1 MDSRYFELEH
11 PDFKSQQF
19 EPVESPLWWQEKGL
33 SYTAS
38 GYGRKITT
46 KWKIKIHNKLYR
58 VYCCIHSNVGTCYI
72 IKNGEKI
79 VINEYRR

>member
-19 EPVESPLWWQEKGL
+19 EPVESLLWWQEKGL

-38 GYGRKITT
+38 GYGRKIPTR
-46 KWKIKIHNKLYR
+46 WKIKVTNRLYR
-58 VYCCIHSNVGTCYI
+58 VYCYIHSNVGFLYI
-72 IKNGEKI
+72 IKNRQEI
-79 VINEYRR
+79 AVEQYWR